1 MSRGRSQYKNERQED
16 MTKSDIIYVD
26 PESQGVR
33 TERVSSVEREY
44 ISIASLT
51 EFLKSNL
58 IELVQ
63 DDVSKQNNHTING
76 IIAWLNQQTQGDK

>member
-76 IIAWLNQQTQGDK
+76 IIDWLNQQTQGDK

>member
-58 IELVQ
+58 IELV
-63 DDVSKQNNHTING
+63 DDDISNQNNYMING
-76 IIAWLNQQTQGDK
+76 ILAWLNQQTQGDK